1 MAMYIMYGVA
11 DCNGEDELI
20 TNMLREKGCDIADY
34 STRELKS
41 GVLQFVEKHANE
53 EDVVLI
59 LSHYLESHNP
69 FTVDDFAIYQQ
80 YIPNVKIILLTDIDR
95 KGTQILQDMFNQGLY
110 LATFVDDIGRDASL
124 IYSLITKGRTA
135 VEARQY
141 YGFQSTTTT
150 AVMRLT
156 TQKALAHVTAPL
168 GSGEKYK
175 DRVDFVKKHL
185 QTEVEFMALIDS
197 LPDAIKNVLCEEPE
211 YADYLTGYVAKMQMK
226 NAGMEKQQEEKAL
239 LDRLEWGKKTLQMMS
254 LGVAGASSR
263 VGCTHQAVM
272 IAYYLSSHGYH
283 VAVVE
288 VSGHVSPVFK
298 KIANTLKVDIKAS
311 GYFSHDG
318 VDFYPE
324 FELKNLP
331 VLNAQRYNFLVLDFG
346 VFSVENKD
354 ELGRCSRQLIVTGS
368 KKWET
373 DALDA
378 VYKAYNPGQ
387 LELCDFLF
395 MSAPTSAKKAIMKGM
410 APLRRIYF
418 ADYEPNMFSR
428 RGYHALHVLLRDYVE
443 EKGDEGRSDGG
454 WLQSVIDRIRE
465 FFE

>member
-1 MAMYIMYGVA
+1 MAMYIMYGVV
-11 DCNGEDELI
+11 DCRGEDELI
-20 TNMLREKGCDIADY
+20 TAMLREKGCDIADY

-53 EDVVLI
+53 EEVVLI
-59 LSHYLESHNP
+59 LSQYLESHNP
-69 FTVDDFAIYQQ
+69 FTVDDFTIYQQ
-80 YIPNVKIILLTDIDR
+80 YVPNVKIILLMDMDR
-95 KGTQILQDMFNQGLY
+95 KGTQILQDMFNRGLY
-110 LATFVDDIGRDASL
+110 LATFVDDIGKDASIL
-124 IYSLITKGRTA
+124 YTLITRGRTA
-135 VEARQY
+135 IEARQY
-141 YGFQSTTTT
+141 YGFQNT
-150 AVMRLT
+150 AAAPVTRLT
-156 TQKALAHVTAPL
+156 TQKALSHVTAPL
-168 GSGEKYK
+168 GSGERYK
-175 DRVDFVKKHL
+175 DRVDFVRKHL
-185 QTEVEFMALIDS
+185 QTEVEFMSLMDS
-197 LPDAIKNVLCEEPE
+197 LPDAIKDVLCEEPE
-211 YADYLTGYVAKMQMK
+211 YADYLAGYVAKMQTK
-226 NAGMEKQQEEKAL
+226 RTNVERQEEKAL
-239 LDRLEWGKKTLQMMS
+239 LDRLEWGKKTIQMMS

-263 VGCTHQAVM
+263 VGCTHQALM
-272 IAYYLSSHGYH
+272 IANYLSSHGYH

-288 VSGHVSPVFK
+288 VSGHVSPIFK
-298 KIANTLKVDIKAS
+298 KIAGALKIEIKENS
-311 GYFSHDG
+311 FFSHDG

-331 VLNAQRYNFLVLDFG
+331 MLNIHRYNFLVLDFG
-346 VFSVENKD
+346 VFSLGNKD

-378 VYKAYNPGQ
+378 VYDAYEPGQ

-443 EKGDEGRSDGG
+443 DKENDGGNDGG
-454 WLQSVIDRIRE
+454 WLQSVVGRIKG